1 MYSKK
6 LLTATLT
13 LAAILAAC
21 SAAVPWKNEP
31 IGQEVNVAFTLR
43 KNLIVLPS
51 VTIDGRPG
59 RFLLGTA
66 EQRTLL
72 DARYAPTLG
81 PNGRHALQLNQRE
94 ALQFSPVV
102 TDLRGV
108 SDAIVGA
115 DVWGRNSITIDY
127 RTGLVTFN
135 RLALD
140 RSQMTM
146 FRFAAEPMINVTVDG
161 QMLSA
166 IVDTASPDTLVLPR
180 GTTAVG
186 RRRAHVVIGGTDFGT
201 LDVLFADV
209 AQPRA
214 GNRVLSKFLVAI
226 DYGRRQVGLWRDPR
240 TAL

>member
-1 MYSKK
+1 MYSKY

-13 LAAILAAC
+13 MLAAC
-21 SAAVPWKNEP
+21 SVSLPWQNEP
-31 IGQEVNVAFTLR
+31 IGQEVNVAFTLQ

-59 RFLLGTA
+59 RFLLGSA
-66 EQRTLL
+66 DQRTLL
-72 DARYAPTLG
+72 DAHYAPTLP
-81 PNGRHALQLNQRE
+81 PNARHALQLNQRE
-94 ALQFSPVV
+94 ALQFTPVV

-115 DVWGRNSITIDY
+115 DVWGTNAIAIDY
-127 RTGLVTFN
+127 RVGLLTFS
-135 RLALD
+135 RAGVE
-140 RSQMTM
+140 RAEMAM
-146 FRFAAEPMINVTVDG
+146 FRFTAEPAIEVSVDG
-161 QMLSA
+161 RKVAA

-180 GTTAVG
+180 GTAAAG
-186 RRRAHVVIGGTDFGT
+186 RRRAHVVVGGTDFGNV
-201 LDVLFADV
+201 DVLFADV
-209 AQPRA
+209 AQARA